1 MRPMA
6 LRDVKIDKWLC
17 QYKNMKITYIHQYFN
32 TPEMFGSTRSY
43 EMARRLVQ
51 MGHEV
56 NLITTKRDG
65 DRENTWHVTDE
76 AGIKVHW
83 ISIPYSNKMGFGE
96 RLRAF
101 SLFGFYAARKA
112 ASMSADIIFATST
125 PLTIALPAIYAKWR
139 QNIPMV
145 LEVRDLWPEVPIAI
159 GALSNPV
166 MAFMAKCLEKFA
178 YANSASIV
186 ALSPDMRAGVARTGY
201 PHARIHV
208 IPNGADPE
216 LFDAPGTL
224 GEEFRALHEIPA
236 DAKLMVYAGTLG
248 KVNGVSY
255 LVELAAAMLADRRFF
270 VLIIGDGAESDEV
283 RLLAQSAG
291 CLSQNLMM
299 IPPVP
304 KKQVPQVFNA
314 ADIVISTVIPIT
326 ALWANSA
333 NKIFDGMAAGCC
345 IAINHGGW
353 LADLLRERDAGLVLS
368 PVAEEAALQ
377 IKSMLDSTDDLA
389 RMKSNARQLA
399 DSLFARDALANQLE
413 SVFKKTS
420 RNSKDGSRAESAQ
433 N

>member
-1 MRPMA
+1 
-6 LRDVKIDKWLC
+6 
-17 QYKNMKITYIHQYFN
+17 MKITYIHQYFN

-56 NLITTKRDG
+56 NLITTTRDG
-65 DRENTWHVTDE
+65 DKGRTWRETNE

-83 ISIPYSNKMGFGE
+83 ISVPYSNKMGFGA
-96 RLRAF
+96 RLLAF
-101 SLFGFYAARKA
+101 FLFGFYAARKA
-112 ASMSADIIFATST
+112 ASISADIIFATST

-145 LEVRDLWPEVPIAI
+145 LEVRDLWPEVPIAM
-159 GALSNPV
+159 GALRNPF

-186 ALSPDMRAGVARTGY
+186 ALSPDMRVGVARTGY
-201 PHARIHV
+201 PDARIHV

-224 GEEFRALHEIPA
+224 GREFRELHGIPA
-236 DAKLMVYAGTLG
+236 DATLMVYAGTLG

-255 LVELAAAMLADRRFF
+255 LVKIATAMLADRRFF
-270 VLIIGDGAESDEV
+270 VLIIGDGAESDDV
-283 RLLAQSAG
+283 RLLAQSTG
-291 CLSQNLMM
+291 CLGQNLIM

-304 KKQVPQVFNA
+304 KNQVPQVLNA
-314 ADIVISTVIPIT
+314 ADIVISTVIPIK

-353 LADLLRERDAGLVLS
+353 LADLLRQKDAGLVLS

-377 IKSMLDSTDDLA
+377 IKTLLDSTDDLG
-389 RMKSNARQLA
+389 RIKNNARQLA
-399 DSLFARDALANQLE
+399 DSLFSRDALANQLE
-413 SVFKKTS
+413 KVLNDTTNK
-420 RNSKDGSRAESAQ
+420 SAL
-433 N
+433 

>member
-1 MRPMA
+1 
-6 LRDVKIDKWLC
+6 
-17 QYKNMKITYIHQYFN
+17 
-32 TPEMFGSTRSY
+32 MFGSTRSY

-56 NLITTKRDG
+56 NLITTTRDG
-65 DRENTWHVTDE
+65 DKGRTWRVTNE

-83 ISIPYSNKMGFGE
+83 ISVPYSNKMGFGA

-101 SLFGFYAARKA
+101 FLFGFYAARKA
-112 ASMSADIIFATST
+112 ASISADTIFATST

-145 LEVRDLWPEVPIAI
+145 LEVRDLWPEVPIAM
-159 GALSNPV
+159 GALSNPF

-186 ALSPDMRAGVARTGY
+186 ALSPDMRDGVARTGY
-201 PHARIHV
+201 PEARIRV

-216 LFDAPGTL
+216 LFDASGTL
-224 GEEFRALHEIPA
+224 GKEFRERHGIPA
-236 DAKLMVYAGTLG
+236 DATLMVYAGTLG

-255 LVELAAAMLADRRFF
+255 LVKLASAMLADRRFF

-283 RLLAQSAG
+283 RLLAQSTG
-291 CLSQNLMM
+291 CLGQNLIM

-304 KKQVPQVFNA
+304 KNQVPQVLNA
-314 ADIVISTVIPIT
+314 ADIVISTVIPIK

-353 LADLLRERDAGLVLS
+353 LADLLREKDAGLVLS

-377 IKSMLDSTDDLA
+377 IKALLDSTDDLG
-389 RMKSNARQLA
+389 RMKGNARQLA
-399 DSLFARDALANQLE
+399 DSLFSRDALANQLE
-413 SVFKKTS
+413 SVLKKAS
-420 RNSKDGSRAESAQ
+420 DNSKDGSSPERAR

>member
-1 MRPMA
+1 
-6 LRDVKIDKWLC
+6 
-17 QYKNMKITYIHQYFN
+17 MKITYIHQYFN
-32 TPEMFGSTRSY
+32 TPKMFGSTRSY

-65 DRENTWHVTDE
+65 DSESIWRVTDE

-83 ISIPYSNKMGFGE
+83 ISIPYSNKMGFGA

-101 SLFGFYAARKA
+101 FLFGFYAARKA
-112 ASMSADIIFATST
+112 ASISADTIFATST

-145 LEVRDLWPEVPIAI
+145 LEVRDLWPEVPIAM
-159 GALSNPV
+159 GALSNPI

-186 ALSPDMRAGVARTGY
+186 ALSPDMRVGVARTGY
-201 PHARIHV
+201 PEARIHV

-216 LFDAPGTL
+216 LFDAPGTI
-224 GEEFRALHEIPA
+224 GDEFRELHGIPA
-236 DAKLMVYAGTLG
+236 DATLMVYAGTLG

-255 LVELAAAMLADRRFF
+255 LVKLAAAMLADRRFF
-270 VLIIGDGAESDEV
+270 VLVIGDGAESQEV
-283 RLLAQSAG
+283 RLLAQSTG
-291 CLSQNLMM
+291 CLGQNLIM

-304 KKQVPQVFNA
+304 KNQMPQVLNV
-314 ADIVISTVIPIT
+314 ADIVISTVIPIK

-345 IAINHGGW
+345 LAINHGGW
-353 LADLLRERDAGLVLS
+353 LADLLREKEAGLVLS
-368 PVAEEAALQ
+368 PVAEEAAIQ
-377 IKSMLDSTDDLA
+377 IKALLDSTDDLG
-389 RMKSNARQLA
+389 RMKGNARQLA
-399 DSLFARDALANQLE
+399 DSLFSRDVLANQLE
-413 SVFKKTS
+413 SVLKKAS
-420 RNSKDGSRAESAQ
+420 DNSKDGSSSERAR